1 MLIKDVVN
9 PVKWWHYFRFLLRKL
24 VGRIKEEAGYRTPE
38 DMAWQSEVIVFRGLM
53 CPGCKAAGKCIGIAE
68 GETEP
73 CGCDFIGK
81 STDMRAECSL
91 HNWPTTLSKEM
102 WDIQKKRFLNGI
114 KIGLTRDEA

>member
-1 MLIKDVVN
+1 MLIKDIIS

-24 VGRIKEEAGYRTPE
+24 VGRVKEEAGYRSPE

-53 CPGCKAAGKCIGIAE
+53 CPECKLAGKCVGIAD

-81 STDMRAECSL
+81 STDMRTECSL
-91 HNWPTTLSKEM
+91 GNWPSTLSKDM
-102 WDIQKKRFLNGI
+102 WEIQQKRFLNGI